1 MTDNPNNIAL
11 FIDYENV
18 HYGLVN
24 QYMFKPSAAKLAEL
38 ILNEVGKDG
47 NILIKK
53 AYADWEKQE
62 FKGVQAAL
70 KKSGI
75 EPAYTLS
82 KKTSRAGK
90 QETWKDSADAVLLL
104 DALQTMFERT
114 DIQEF
119 AIVTGDRAAL
129 DLIHRLR
136 SRGKT
141 VRLCALESALAQE
154 LNEAVEDEVISIENL
169 LGIEP
174 LGTSGPPQSPDA
186 TTTDWTKVIVSLAE
200 LEGKFQFVGCSLLK
214 TSHGFTQPMFA
225 EGQAMGVFEIYSVS
239 NPKNPNYPTSA
250 VRLKRGNPR
259 VISALSF
266 DCGSST
272 SGA

>member
-1 MTDNPNNIAL
+1 MSEPNIAL

-24 QYMFKPSAAKLAEL
+24 QYRFKPNATKIAEL
-38 ILNEVGKDG
+38 ILTEVGKDG

-62 FKGVQAAL
+62 FKGVQGAL
-70 KKSGI
+70 KKTGI

-82 KKTSRAGK
+82 KKTSKGGQ

-104 DALQTMFERT
+104 DALQTLFERS
-114 DIQEF
+114 DIDEF

-129 DLIHRLR
+129 DLVHRLR
-136 SRGKT
+136 SRGKR

-154 LNEAVEDEVISIENL
+154 LTDAVEEEVISIEKL

-174 LGTSGPPQSPDA
+174 IVTSIASAFPSIVPISTVEPDWA
-186 TTTDWTKVIVSLAE
+186 KVIAE
-200 LEGKFQFVGCSLLK
+200 LAIAETKFSFVGCSLLK
-214 TSHGFTQPMFA
+214 NKHGFTQQVFTK
-225 EGQAMGVFEIYSVS
+225 GVAMGCLRFTKYQIQITR
-239 NPKNPNYPTSA
+239 NTRH
-250 VRLKRGNPR
+250 RL
-259 VISALSF
+259 
-266 DCGSST
+266 
-272 SGA
+272 

>member
-1 MTDNPNNIAL
+1 MTDQVNNIAL

-24 QYMFKPSAAKLAEL
+24 QYRAKPSAAKLAEL
-38 ILNEVGKDG
+38 ILDEVGKDG

-104 DALQTMFERT
+104 DALQTMFERQ

-129 DLIHRLR
+129 DLVHRLR
-136 SRGKT
+136 SRGKK

-154 LNEAVEDEVISIENL
+154 LTDAVEDEVISIEKL

-174 LGTSGPPQSPDA
+174 LGGSINAQAETAPPDGIDLEHVIRLLADA
-186 TTTDWTKVIVSLAE
+186 
-200 LEGKFQFVGCSLLK
+200 EGKYPFVGCSLMK
-214 TSHGFTQPMFA
+214 NRHGFTQQMIA
-225 EGQAMGVFEIYSVS
+225 GGVAAGICEVYTV
-239 NPKNPNYPTSA
+239 PNPNCAERPTSA
-250 VRLKRGNPR
+250 IRLKKDNPL
-259 VISALSF
+259 VIKAL
-266 DCGSST
+266 
-272 SGA
+272 GAAKGTEG

>member
-1 MTDNPNNIAL
+1 MSVPPNIAL

-24 QYMFKPSAAKLAEL
+24 QYRFKPSAPKLAEL

-62 FKGVQAAL
+62 FKGVQANL

-82 KKTSRAGK
+82 KKTSKAGK

-104 DALQTMFERT
+104 DALQTLFERP
-114 DIQEF
+114 DIDEF

-129 DLIHRLR
+129 D
-136 SRGKT
+136 SRTAGKT
-141 VRLCALESALAQE
+141 P
-154 LNEAVEDEVISIENL
+154 NIFN
-169 LGIEP
+169 
-174 LGTSGPPQSPDA
+174 T
-186 TTTDWTKVIVSLAE
+186 IVL
-200 LEGKFQFVGCSLLK
+200 
-214 TSHGFTQPMFA
+214 
-225 EGQAMGVFEIYSVS
+225 
-239 NPKNPNYPTSA
+239 
-250 VRLKRGNPR
+250 
-259 VISALSF
+259 
-266 DCGSST
+266 
-272 SGA
+272 